1 MIGKLLIIL
10 IFPIISFASVAME
23 TLLDIRGDFQT
34 TIIKKV
40 SGDEKFVTPPKEI
53 FSLIKY
59 QTELGGMNAYV
70 SPRPKVK
77 KKWPAIIW
85 ITGGFPVGGI
95 GEAAWNSQPEL
106 NDQSA
111 KVYREQGLVMMYP
124 SFRGTMQNPGIQ
136 EGFYGEVNDVL
147 SALKYLKSLDY
158 VDSNNIYLGGHSTG
172 GTLVLLVA
180 AATSEFKAIFAFGP
194 VAAPIQY
201 GTDYALHDPQN
212 EMENKL
218 RAPAL
223 FLNLIQSNTFV
234 IEGSD
239 GNIDALRQLESFNK
253 NPKVK
258 FIEIKAANHFE
269 LLFPVNNYIA
279 EKISQPDIGDIAL
292 TEDVLNKAFL
302 GHLKQ

>member
-1 MIGKLLIIL
+1 
-10 IFPIISFASVAME
+10 
-23 TLLDIRGDFQT
+23 
-34 TIIKKV
+34 
-40 SGDEKFVTPPKEI
+40 
-53 FSLIKY
+53 
-59 QTELGGMNAYV
+59 MNAYV

-77 KKWPAIIW
+77 KKSPAIIW
-85 ITGGFPVGGI
+85 IAGGFPVGGI
-95 GEAAWNSQPEL
+95 GDAAWSPQPKL

-111 KVYREQGLVMMYP
+111 KIYREQGLVMMYP
-124 SFRGTMQNPGIQ
+124 SFRGTMGNPGIQ

-158 VDSNNIYLGGHSTG
+158 VDPNNIYLGGHSTG

-180 AATSEFKAIFAFGP
+180 AATSDFKAVFAFGP

-201 GTDYALHDPQN
+201 GSDYALHDPED

-239 GNIDALRQLESFNK
+239 GNIDALRQLESFNN

-258 FIEIKAANHFE
+258 FIEIKKADHFE
-269 LLFPVNNYIA
+269 LLFPVNKYIA
-279 EKISQPDIGDIAL
+279 EKISQPDIGNLVL
-292 TEDVLNKAFL
+292 TEDVLNKAF
-302 GHLKQ
+302 KDD